1 MCVEMSSRTH
11 KSGSALS
18 YITEEQDSNMLRVF
32 MERDELIVPIKITR
46 LSIEDVVVS
55 DYTTSRRL
63 YDRLICVFA
72 CVSQLYSPYTR
83 VAAAVT

>member
-11 KSGSALS
+11 KSGTALS

-32 MERDELIVPIKITR
+32 EERDELIVPIKITR

-55 DYTTSRRL
+55 HRITPIRL
-63 YDRLICVFA
+63 YGTFLMLIVACFFRL
-72 CVSQLYSPYTR
+72 
-83 VAAAVT
+83 